1 MSRIV
6 RIKGAIE
13 FLPDGGE
20 VLRAKVVDLIRDY
33 MDDEFAEVVAD
44 LLDRD
49 EEADRALDE
58 METQVWRLER
68 ELEQAKETI
77 DWLRDTGYRPMRGD
91 SV

>member
-6 RIKGAIE
+6 RIRGVIE

-20 VLRAKVVDLIRDY
+20 ALRMKLTDLVREH
-33 MDDEFAEVVAD
+33 MGKEFAEVVAD

-58 METQVWRLER
+58 MESQVWRLER
-68 ELEQAKETI
+68 ELEEARETI
-77 DWLRDTGYRPMRGD
+77 DWMRDTGYRPMR
-91 SV
+91 